1 MILQNY
7 TQNQA
12 QTSQTSQTAQ
22 IINLINQKANPVLD
36 AFLQN
41 TTQSNLTNTTNQLN
55 PSDFLKNIFQ
65 IIKNGDMSQNAIFEM
80 LKNNPTIKSSGTFG
94 ENLQELIKM
103 LKNVPTQNGQNIN
116 NLLTNIQNLQPQI
129 LQNSLLNSGI
139 FLESNLMK
147 MALGNSGIQDLTKDI
162 KAVLYQLKNEIQN
175 KPASPQGIMQQN
187 PTQQNIQVGQTITPN
202 LQAPQ
207 AQTQNPNAT
216 QLNTPIQQPSAQ
228 NTQQPTQT
236 TQTQQPLGSN
246 TQTPQGQNQTQPTS
260 QQTIQTQQPLA
271 SNTQAQQAQTPT
283 QQTQQTVQQQNTQ
296 MQQPNTQTSQPQP
309 VQQNTQQQFQQQP
322 LTQNIQPNQPNLTQA
337 PLQNAMAQNITS
349 QNQNINNFANT
360 NTQQPNQIQNQ
371 NIPNINQQ
379 NINPSQN
386 IKAQN
391 IPLRMENN
399 PYAQANQASLS
410 IKVQTKSSQ
419 PTEQTQSTSQQNQN
433 ILNQTDR
440 LIAQVEYF
448 QLLSLYGNG
457 NYFYMPFYWEDLVG
471 GTIYTRQDEDKTYCE
486 IDLELQSYGNIKVMV
501 SLFGKETIDISLSIQ
516 NSDFK
521 AILQDNL
528 KLLRAGL
535 NKADFNL
542 LGIKII
548 DRQQT
553 SNPYAKSTEQSNA
566 THSLDI
572 KI

>member
-1 MILQNY
+1 MI
-7 TQNQA
+7 
-12 QTSQTSQTAQ
+12 SQTNANVSPQSQTAQ
-22 IINLINQKANPVLD
+22 IINLINQKANPALD

-41 TTQSNLTNTTNQLN
+41 TTQSTLTNTTNQLN

-80 LKNNPTIKSSGTFG
+80 LKNNPTIKNSGTFG

-103 LKNVPTQNGQNIN
+103 LKNTPTQNAQNIN
-116 NLLTNIQNLQPQI
+116 NLLTNIQNLQPQV

-175 KPASPQGIMQQN
+175 KPASPQGTMQQN
-187 PTQQNIQVGQTITPN
+187 PTQPNIQVGQTITPN

-207 AQTQNPNAT
+207 AQTQNPNIT
-216 QLNTPIQQPSAQ
+216 QSNIPTPQTSNPNTQPPSGQTAQPSTTIPSSP
-228 NTQQPTQT
+228 NTV
-236 TQTQQPLGSN
+236 TQQPLGTN
-246 TQTPQGQNQTQPTS
+246 TQSPQGQNPTQPTA
-260 QQTIQTQQPLA
+260 QPTA
-271 SNTQAQQAQTPT
+271 
-283 QQTQQTVQQQNTQ
+283 
-296 MQQPNTQTSQPQP
+296 QPNTQTSQPQP
-309 VQQNTQQQFQQQP
+309 VQQNTQTQNIQQQFQQQP

-337 PLQNAMAQNITS
+337 TLQNTMTQNITS
-349 QNQNINNFANT
+349 QTQNINNPT
-360 NTQQPNQIQNQ
+360 NTTTQQLNQAQNPNIQNPNQ
-371 NIPNINQQ
+371 
-379 NINPSQN
+379 
-386 IKAQN
+386 KTQN

-419 PTEQTQSTSQQNQN
+419 ATEQTQSTSQLNQN